1 MSKLKDKFERI
12 KKEHPRIKLEPY
24 NKVYETLKNIGNPK
38 KGATITVLAEK
49 TKFKRSKVD
58 RIIRILKVYRYVK
71 IAEGSNGIPYLC
83 IIDKKDERYWKWG
96 KEQIGSNLDKN
107 YESLLENLDK
117 AKKSDNK
124 LKTEIKS
131 YQNKKKNG
139 KFFKIYNTLVED
151 VWSNMKDSDLNKL
164 EIGST
169 AVKYCIGE

>member
-1 MSKLKDKFERI
+1 MSKLEDKFQRI
-12 KKEHPRIKLEPY
+12 KREHPRIKLEPY
-24 NKVYETLKNIGNPK
+24 EKVYETLKNIGNPK

-49 TKFKRSKVD
+49 TKFKRNKVD
-58 RIIRILKVYRYVK
+58 RIIRVLKTYHYVK
-71 IAEGSNGIPYLC
+71 VAEGSNGIPYLC
-83 IIDKKDERYWKWG
+83 VIDKKEERDWKWG

-117 AKKSDNK
+117 AKKSDSK
-124 LKTEIKS
+124 LKTEIKL

-164 EIGST
+164 EMGST
-169 AVKYCIGE
+169 AVRYCMGE